1 MNTVFILSSGIL
13 SFGALFFIH
22 QLTLSKRLQRFANLR
37 MRILKKDED
46 REHNKTTGTFLFH
59 MEATDRRLCKVVIA
73 AIRFPGTKLQVHI
86 ADQPTIVVKDL
97 YEPLPVCAVGF
108 SCDRDK
114 LERISDRQCAV
125 EVEGYMFLEKEQQ
138 VPFIYKVNMRLQP
151 ALQSNAMEVM
161 A

>member
-13 SFGALFFIH
+13 SFGAFFFIH
-22 QLTLSKRLQRFANLR
+22 QLMLSRRLQRFANLR

-86 ADQPTIVVKDL
+86 ADKPSIVVKDI
-97 YEPLPVCAVGF
+97 YEPLPVCSVGF
-108 SCDRDK
+108 SCDSDK
-114 LERISDRQCAV
+114 LARISDRQHTV
-125 EVEGYMFLEKEQQ
+125 EVEGYMLLEKEQQ
-138 VPFIYKVNMRLQP
+138 VPFIYKVNMELQR
-151 ALQSNAMEVM
+151 AQQSNTMEAM